1 MARAIWQGSISFG
14 LVEIP
19 VALQSAE
26 KPHELDLTMLDRRD
40 FSPVGYARY
49 NKKTEEEVPWAEIV
63 RGYEYEKDQ
72 YVVLSD
78 EDLKRANPELTKTVH
93 IERFVD
99 PDEIDPI
106 FLEKPYYLTPLK
118 KRSKG
123 YVLLRETL
131 ERTNTVGIARIA
143 IRTREHVAMVG
154 VRGKL
159 LLLYLL
165 RYSDEIREP
174 ADFEAEDLADAKA
187 SAKEIQMAVR
197 IVEGM
202 KEKWNPGDYED
213 QYSNDVLELVERK
226 VASGKVHDIT
236 PTTRERAA
244 PGGKVID
251 LMPLLKKS
259 LELAGTPSSAR
270 ARRKAPA
277 RGPRS
282 TKKAHARRKT
292 A

>member
-26 KPHELDLTMLDRRD
+26 RPHELDLTMLDRRD

-49 NKKTEEEVPWAEIV
+49 NKNTEEEVPWDEIV

-106 FLEKPYYLTPLK
+106 FLEKPYYLTPMK

-131 ERTNTVGIARIA
+131 QRTSTVGIARIA

-159 LLLYLL
+159 LLLHLL
-165 RYSDEIREP
+165 RYADEIREP
-174 ADFEAEDLADAKA
+174 ADFETEDLADARA

-202 KEKWNPGDYED
+202 KEKWKAGDYED
-213 QYSNDVLELVERK
+213 QFSNDLLELIERK

-236 PTTRERAA
+236 PPTRERAA
-244 PGGKVID
+244 RGGKVID

-259 LELAGTPSSAR
+259 LELAATPSASH
-270 ARRKAPA
+270 ARRKSPA

-282 TKKAHARRKT
+282 TKKTHVRRKT